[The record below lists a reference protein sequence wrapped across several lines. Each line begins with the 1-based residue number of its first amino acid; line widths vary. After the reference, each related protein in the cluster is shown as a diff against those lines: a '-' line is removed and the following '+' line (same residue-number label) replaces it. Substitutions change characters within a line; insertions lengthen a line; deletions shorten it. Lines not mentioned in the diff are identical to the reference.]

1 MYRNRVDNTITYTP
15 DDVVLFRESPFA
27 AWMER
32 LTLENP
38 DHGIPPDLNSVPPRD
53 RPEPQD
59 DIVAT
64 LRAEGRNVAL
74 VDWDQDEPDRR
85 AATLE
90 AMRAGADFI
99 VHGQLTVDA
108 LAGTASLLMRTSGY
122 SELGDFL
129 YIPCETHSRNT
140 LHSAFRLCFLAHLL
154 QQVQGQM
161 PPQLLI
167 IREGAEVVPLQTEEY
182 IHYFRAVLR
191 RFTQA
196 MATFRKH
203 RMPDPAESSHFGRWT
218 ECATEV
224 LKQRAHSEQR
234 RSEELTSEPE
244 QEAEIEV
251 PRLKVANGAEPLQR
265 EGSEAARTA
274 RASSLHAG
282 AAAPEANSALAQNGA
297 GHTLAEQ
304 ARMLAPGSY
313 RASTPTGHTPNLAR
327 FGRPRADAEGQG
339 VRPATHNRRSSD
351 AALENLEFIGSSPNR
366 MVVDIDTPARR
377 ADDPRPAPAPSLRD
391 AALRDAPRQEVA
403 RRNGS
408 AGLPELE
415 PRAPVFL
422 PPDVGLDQAFSP
434 GVDRVPEPPA
444 ERLRLQPRVGSDAP
458 RGARSVIDLD
468 SAPSP
473 TLAPVVQRAEA
484 EFERLIREDPIFRT
498 IDRNKPRTLPEDEPA
513 PATPFSNSLMTSED
527 FSDN

>member
-27 AWMER
+27 TWMER

-38 DHGIPPDLNSVPPRD
+38 DHGIPPDLNSTPQGD
-53 RPEPQD
+53 RPERQD

-74 VDWDQDEPDRR
+74 IDWEQEEPERR

-99 VHGQLTVDA
+99 AHGQLTVGA
-108 LAGTASLLMRTSGY
+108 LSGNASLLMRTSGY
-122 SELGDFL
+122 SGLGDFL

-140 LHSAFRLCFLAHLL
+140 LHSAFRLCFVAELL
-154 QQVQGQM
+154 HQVQGQL

-167 IREGAEVVPLQTEEY
+167 IRDGAEVVPLQTEEY

-224 LKQRAHSEQR
+224 LKQRAFSEQR
-234 RSEELTSEPE
+234 RSEEQVMEDT
-244 QEAEIEV
+244 QDAELDM
-251 PRLKVANGAEPLQR
+251 PQLKVANGAESRQSDGGESVQYSMAPAALVSR
-265 EGSEAARTA
+265 AAAETGSGV
-274 RASSLHAG
+274 HNG
-282 AAAPEANSALAQNGA
+282 AAQ
-297 GHTLAEQ
+297 TLAEQ
-304 ARMLAPGSY
+304 ARLLTPGSF
-313 RASTPTGHTPNLAR
+313 RASAPIGRTPNLAR
-327 FGRPRADAEGQG
+327 YANSNPVPQAANDRH
-339 VRPATHNRRSSD
+339 PAHNRRSSD
-351 AALENLEFIGSSPNR
+351 AALENLEFIGSSPDR
-366 MVVDIDTPARR
+366 MLVDAEPLVHR
-377 ADDPRPAPAPSLRD
+377 DDSGRPAPAPNLRD
-391 AALRDAPRQEVA
+391 SAKLDAPPTDLDA
-403 RRNGS
+403 RPTLV
-408 AGLPELE
+408 GLPDLE

-422 PPDVGLDQAFSP
+422 PPDP
-434 GVDRVPEPPA
+434 
-444 ERLRLQPRVGSDAP
+444 PRVLESSPEHIKP
-458 RGARSVIDLD
+458 RPRVSNEPIHRARSVIDLD
-468 SAPSP
+468 SAPAP

-484 EFERLIREDPIFRT
+484 EFERLIREDPIFRRAE
-498 IDRNKPRTLPEDEPA
+498 INRPKLALEEEHARV
-513 PATPFSNSLMTSED
+513 TPLSSSLMTSED
-527 FSDN
+527 FGDN